1 MQALESRIC
10 NSKNVKNCQQP
21 PKQGDKH
28 RTDSLSDSPDEI
40 NPANILLSDMLSPEW
55 WENTFPLF

>member
-1 MQALESRIC
+1 MQTLESCIY
-10 NSKNVKNCQQP
+10 NSKNIKNCQQP

-40 NPANILLSDMLSPEW
+40 NPANTLLADMLSPEW
-55 WENTFPLF
+55 